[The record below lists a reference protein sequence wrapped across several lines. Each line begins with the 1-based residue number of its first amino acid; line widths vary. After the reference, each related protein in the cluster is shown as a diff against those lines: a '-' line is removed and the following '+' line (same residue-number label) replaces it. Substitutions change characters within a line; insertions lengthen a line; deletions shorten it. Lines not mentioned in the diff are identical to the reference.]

1 MTLVSNPSLGQAVT
15 RNAHLLHILQI
26 VLRRLRIVGSRGW
39 QAGSK
44 TRGFHSLLSPS
55 LTADGTTSA
64 KLSKGIVHHLRRF
77 FGPSPFWVI
86 NALWHVITIVISGF
100 CSAFGVRP
108 KRVALVLV
116 LWCLGLWATSLEAH
130 TWKNDSNGNCS
141 ISRQLQ
147 GRLVHLTRRLIAP
160 H

>member
-26 VLRRLRIVGSRGW
+26 TLRRLRIVGSRGW

-86 NALWHVITIVISGF
+86 NALWHVITIVSSGF

-108 KRVALVLV
+108 KWVALVLV
-116 LWCLGLWATSLEAH
+116 RWCWGFGLPASRH
-130 TWKNDSNGNCS
+130 TRGRTIPTETVPYRDSCKAGLS
-141 ISRQLQ
+141 
-147 GRLVHLTRRLIAP
+147 T
-160 H
+160 